1 MHAIIAGAESHVDVM
16 ELKARISRLSM
27 ICEAMWEILKEKNA
41 LPPDL
46 LNLKVA
52 ELDLTD
58 GKLNSRKANTVVNCK
73 ACNRVLQ
80 PGRQI
85 CLYCGAFSDQVS
97 VFNGFA

>member
-1 MHAIIAGAESHVDVM
+1 MHAITAGVESQVDATD
-16 ELKARISRLSM
+16 LKARVARLAR

-58 GKLNSRKANTVVNCK
+58 GKLNGRKANTVVNCK

-85 CLYCGAFSDQVS
+85 CLYCGAFSDQAS